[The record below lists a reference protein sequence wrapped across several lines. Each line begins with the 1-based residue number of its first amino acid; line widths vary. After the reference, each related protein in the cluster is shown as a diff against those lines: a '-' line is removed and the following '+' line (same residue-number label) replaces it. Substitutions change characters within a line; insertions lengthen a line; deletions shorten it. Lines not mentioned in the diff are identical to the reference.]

1 MLKGVRRRC
10 VQEERSWVKWKR
22 VGNQAAEASAYV
34 FNNPE
39 WTVMF
44 GRAPRKSEGIILQ
57 LGN

>member
-39 WTVMF
+39 
-44 GRAPRKSEGIILQ
+44 
-57 LGN
+57 